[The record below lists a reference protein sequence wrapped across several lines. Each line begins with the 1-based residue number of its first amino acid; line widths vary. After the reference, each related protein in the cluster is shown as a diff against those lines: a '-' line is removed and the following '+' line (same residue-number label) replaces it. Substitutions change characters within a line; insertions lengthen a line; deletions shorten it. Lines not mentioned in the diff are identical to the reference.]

1 MKKKVLTVFSMLALT
16 VTILITVWLQ
26 FTSRIVIDVDPSPH
40 LFAQEALL
48 TYFSQLNEQNYAEAA
63 NFYGGS
69 YDLLRD
75 WNPTV
80 DPNDYAALF
89 GKGCTIN
96 GLVCLQVLNF
106 AEEQVSPDEFKFTVE
121 FMNEDGSLFVS
132 GPETSPQSQFTFTVL
147 KDEDGKFLVQ
157 DLPVYAP

>member
-1 MKKKVLTVFSMLALT
+1 MKKKVLTVFSLLALT
-16 VTILITVWLQ
+16 VTILIAAWLQ
-26 FTSRIVIDVDPSPH
+26 FRSRIVIDVDPSPY

-48 TYFSQLNEQNYAEAA
+48 TYFSLLHEQNYAEAA

-75 WNPTV
+75 WNPTI

-89 GKGCTIN
+89 ENGCTIN
-96 GLVCLQVLNF
+96 GLMCLQVLNF
-106 AEEQVSPDEFKFTVE
+106 VEEQVSPDEFKFIVE

-132 GPETSPQSQFTFTVL
+132 GPETAPQSQFTYIVQ
-147 KDEDGKFLVQ
+147 KVDGRFLIQ
-157 DLPVYAP
+157 DLPIYVP